1 MPIHIKLAKTAKE
14 IDDALWLRHE
24 VFVMEDGKFGG
35 EALHGHRLVDRFDAF
50 PSAYHVVAYEDEQPI
65 AAMRLLKDSDLGMP
79 CDELFDFSTCRA
91 QARAGEI
98 PVSKRGNGSKAGPA
112 PVEFGSAGMLA
123 IRGPWRRR
131 RDVIR
136 AMFRMAATVCHRYGA
151 THILVAVNYE
161 TAGMYRRLGFTQLS
175 EKIWVEEIGNHI
187 IPLVGTTEDFVDWAF
202 AGLQDTALSAFQDS
216 FERMV
221 YRAGETVFLEGDI
234 GEHAFVVDSGEV
246 RIARQHE
253 TGEEL
258 TLTHLKR
265 GELFGELALIDWQ
278 PRSASAVAVT
288 DSELMTLDRETFQ
301 SQLRTNPEH
310 CLQLFRVFS
319 QRVRAMDELAM
330 VLAFAPSAQRLD
342 FALEVARQQASP
354 DRANP
359 GHLLFRGG
367 PREFALLAAVEE
379 QAALEF
385 LESEA
390 EASRLEFSQKHIS
403 FPV

>member
-1 MPIHIKLAKTAKE
+1 MPIHIKLAKNAKE

-24 VFVMEDGKFGG
+24 VFVTEDGKFGG
-35 EALHGHRLVDRFDAF
+35 KPLYGRRLVDRFDAF
-50 PSAYHVVAYEDEQPI
+50 PNAYHIVAYESGEPV
-65 AAMRLLKDSDLGMP
+65 ATMRLLKDSEVGMP
-79 CDELFDFSTCRA
+79 VDELFDFSTYRA
-91 QARAGEI
+91 EALAGEI
-98 PVSKRGNGSKAGPA
+98 PASIRPGAETIPTQ
-112 PVEFGSAGMLA
+112 FGSAGMLA
-123 IRGPWRRR
+123 IRAKWRRR

-175 EKIWVEEIGNHI
+175 DKIWVEEIGNHI
-187 IPLVGTTEDFVDWAF
+187 IPLVGTTEQFVAWAF
-202 AGLQDTALSAFQDS
+202 AGMPANALSVFQDS

-221 YRAGETVFLEGDI
+221 FRSGEVVFFEGDI
-234 GEHAFVVDSGEV
+234 GEHAYVVESGEI
-246 RIARQHE
+246 RIARQ
-253 TGEEL
+253 TASGDKL

-278 PRSASAVAVT
+278 PRSASATAIA

-301 SQLRTNPEH
+301 AQLQTNPDH
-310 CLQLFRVFS
+310 CQQLFRVFS
-319 QRVRAMDELAM
+319 ARMRAMDELAM
-330 VLAFAPSAQRLD
+330 VLAFAPAAQRLD

-359 GHLLFRGG
+359 GQAVYRGG

-379 QAALEF
+379 EAALAF
-385 LESEA
+385 LQRA
-390 EASRLEFSQKHIS
+390 AADATLEFSQQHIM
-403 FPV
+403 FFE

>member
-24 VFVMEDGKFGG
+24 VFVIEDGKFGG
-35 EALHGHRLVDRFDAF
+35 EPLHGNRLVDRFDAF
-50 PSAYHVVAYEDEQPI
+50 PNAYHVVAYEDGEPI
-65 AAMRLLKDSDLGMP
+65 AAMRLLKDSDVGMP
-79 CDELFDFSTCRA
+79 CDELYDFSTCRA

-98 PVSKRGNGSKAGPA
+98 PVSRRPNAPKV

-175 EKIWVEEIGNHI
+175 EKIWIEEIGNHI

-202 AGLQDTALSAFQDS
+202 AGLNDTALSAFQDS

-221 YRAGETVFLEGDI
+221 YRAGETVFLEGDS
-234 GEHAFVVDSGEV
+234 GEHAYVVDSGEI

-278 PRSASAVAVT
+278 PRSASALAVT

-301 SQLRTNPEH
+301 EQLRTNPDH

-330 VLAFAPSAQRLD
+330 VLAFAPAGQRLD
-342 FALEVARQQASP
+342 FALEIARQQASP

-379 QAALEF
+379 QAATEF
-385 LESEA
+385 LEREA
-390 EASRLEFSQKHIS
+390 AAAHLEFSARHIS

>member
-24 VFVMEDGKFGG
+24 VFVIEDGKFGG
-35 EALHGHRLVDRFDAF
+35 EPLHGNRLVDRFDAF
-50 PSAYHVVAYEDEQPI
+50 PNAYHVVAYEGAEPI
-65 AAMRLLKDSDLGMP
+65 AAMRLLKDSDVGMP
-79 CDELFDFSTCRA
+79 CDELYDFSDCRA
-91 QARAGEI
+91 RARAGKI
-98 PVSKRGNGSKAGPA
+98 PVSRRKKAPA
-112 PVEFGSAGMLA
+112 TPVDFGSAGMLA

-151 THILVAVNYE
+151 THILVAVNFE

-175 EKIWVEEIGNHI
+175 EKIWIEEIGNHI
-187 IPLVGTTEDFVDWAF
+187 IPLVGTTEDFVEWAF
-202 AGLQDTALSAFQDS
+202 AGLSDTALSAFQDS

-234 GEHAFVVDSGEV
+234 GEHAYVVDSGEI
-246 RIARQHE
+246 RIARQHD

-301 SQLRTNPEH
+301 DQLRTNPDH
-310 CLQLFRVFS
+310 CQQLFRVFS

-330 VLAFAPSAQRLD
+330 VLAFAPASQRLD
-342 FALEVARQQASP
+342 FALEIARQQASP

-359 GHLLFRGG
+359 GHLVFRGG
-367 PREFALLAAVEE
+367 PREFALLAAVDEE
-379 QAALEF
+379 AALGF
-385 LESEA
+385 LEQEA
-390 EASRLEFSQKHIS
+390 AAARLEFSSRHIT
-403 FPV
+403 FPA